1 MVSLSQ
7 RTYRQLPV
15 AFFVVSLY
23 ISSNNVY
30 KMQGRYNMKTMTRNA
45 YAKINLG
52 LDVTGVLPN
61 GYHEV
66 KMIMQNVGICDTL
79 TFTERKDNRIVI
91 ETNDGCLPTDENNLI
106 YKAVLLL
113 RKLTGNEQ
121 GVTIHLEKRIPVAA
135 GMAGGSTDAAA
146 TLLGVN
152 ELLGLGISK
161 EKIQEESVSI
171 GADVPYCVL
180 GQTALSEGIGEKLT
194 PVASPPQA
202 YLVVAKPDIY
212 VSTPVVYK
220 KLDAKEHY
228 EHPDIDGMIRA
239 MEAKDLE
246 GIVSRLGN
254 VLELVTIEDYPI
266 VEEIKKLLVDNG
278 ALGAL
283 MSGSGPSVF
292 AIFSDEETARKA
304 CEVLAGT
311 NMAKQLFVTT
321 FQNGENV

>member
-1 MVSLSQ
+1 M
-7 RTYRQLPV
+7 
-15 AFFVVSLY
+15 
-23 ISSNNVY
+23 SSI
-30 KMQGRYNMKTMTRNA
+30 TRNA

-52 LDVTGVLPN
+52 LDVTGVLPS

-79 TFTERKDNRIVI
+79 TFTKREDDRIVI
-91 ETNDGCLPTDENNLI
+91 ETNEGVLPTNEDNLI
-106 YKAVLLL
+106 YKAVMLL
-113 RKLTGNEQ
+113 RKLTGNKQ
-121 GVTIHLEKRIPVAA
+121 GVTINLTKRIPIAA

-152 ELLGLGISK
+152 ELLGLGLSK

-194 PVASPPQA
+194 PIAAPPQA

-220 KLDAKEHY
+220 KLDAKESY
-228 EHPDIDGMIRA
+228 EHPDIDGMIDA
-239 MEAKDLE
+239 IEKKDLQ
-246 GIVSRLGN
+246 GIVDRLGN
-254 VLELVTIEDYPI
+254 VLEIVTIEDYPI
-266 VEEIKKLLVDNG
+266 VEEIKELLVDNG

-292 AIFSDEETARKA
+292 AIFDDEAKAKLA
-304 CEVLAGT
+304 CEKLAVA
-311 NMAKQLFVTT
+311 NLAKQLFVTT

>member
-1 MVSLSQ
+1 
-7 RTYRQLPV
+7 
-15 AFFVVSLY
+15 
-23 ISSNNVY
+23 
-30 KMQGRYNMKTMTRNA
+30 MKTITRNA

-79 TFTERKDNRIVI
+79 TFSEREDDRIVV
-91 ETNDGCLPTDENNLI
+91 ETNEGILPTDENNLV

-113 RKLTGNEQ
+113 RELTGDKR
-121 GVTIHLEKRIPVAA
+121 GVTIRLEKRIPIAA

-152 ELLGLGISK
+152 ELLGLGLTK
-161 EKIQEESVSI
+161 NRLQKESVRI

-180 GQTALSEGIGEKLT
+180 GRTALSEGIGEKLT

-220 KLDAKEHY
+220 KLDAKESY
-228 EHPDIDGMIRA
+228 EHPDIDGMIDA
-239 MEAKDLE
+239 LEKKDLE
-246 GIVSRLGN
+246 GIIARLGN
-254 VLELVTIEDYPI
+254 VLELVTIEDHPI
-266 VEEIKKLLVDNG
+266 VEEIKKLLMDNG

-292 AIFSDEETARKA
+292 AIFRDEETANKA
-304 CEVLAGT
+304 CSALAEA
-311 NMAKQLFVTT
+311 NLAKQLFVTN

>member
-1 MVSLSQ
+1 M
-7 RTYRQLPV
+7 Y
-15 AFFVVSLY
+15 
-23 ISSNNVY
+23 NVY
-30 KMQGRYNMKTMTRNA
+30 KMQGRYNMKTITRNA

-79 TFTERKDNRIVI
+79 TFTERDDDRIVI
-91 ETNDGCLPTDENNLI
+91 ETDEGILPTNEDNLV

-121 GVTIHLEKRIPVAA
+121 GVTIKLTKRIPIAA

-152 ELLGLGISK
+152 ELLELGLSR
-161 EKIQEESVSI
+161 EKLQEESVAI

-194 PVASPPQA
+194 PVACPPQA

-220 KLDAKEHY
+220 KLDAKEDY
-228 EHPDIDGMIRA
+228 EHPDIDGMI
-239 MEAKDLE
+239 EALERKDLQA
-246 GIVSRLGN
+246 IVDRLGN

-266 VEEIKKLLVDNG
+266 VAQIKKILVDNG

-292 AIFSDEETARKA
+292 AIFDNEETAKKA
-304 CEVLAGT
+304 CEKLAQADL
-311 NMAKQLFVTT
+311 AKQLFVTT

>member
-1 MVSLSQ
+1 
-7 RTYRQLPV
+7 
-15 AFFVVSLY
+15 
-23 ISSNNVY
+23 
-30 KMQGRYNMKTMTRNA
+30 MKSITRNA

-79 TFTERKDNRIVI
+79 TFTEREDDQIVI
-91 ETNDGCLPTDENNLI
+91 ETDDGNLPVNEDNLI
-106 YKAVLLL
+106 YKAVMLL
-113 RKLTGNEQ
+113 RGLTGDER
-121 GVTIHLEKRIPVAA
+121 GVTVHLTKRIPVAA

-152 ELLGLGISK
+152 ELWNLGLSK

-220 KLDAKEHY
+220 KLDAKENY
-228 EHPDIDGMIRA
+228 EHPDIDGMICA
-239 MEAKDLE
+239 LEEKDLD
-246 GIVSRLGN
+246 GIVERLGN
-254 VLELVTIEDYPI
+254 VLETVTVEDYPI
-266 VEEIKKLLVDNG
+266 VDEIKKLLLGNG
-278 ALGAL
+278 AMGAL

-292 AIFSDEETARKA
+292 GIFRDEQTAKDAYEKLSR
-304 CEVLAGT
+304 T
-311 NMAKQLFVTT
+311 NLAKQLFVTT

>member
-1 MVSLSQ
+1 
-7 RTYRQLPV
+7 
-15 AFFVVSLY
+15 
-23 ISSNNVY
+23 
-30 KMQGRYNMKTMTRNA
+30 MKTITRNA

-52 LDVTGVLPN
+52 LDVPGVLPN

-79 TFTERKDNRIVI
+79 TFSEREDDRIVV
-91 ETNDGCLPTDENNLI
+91 ETNEGILPTDENNLV

-113 RKLTGNEQ
+113 RELTGDKR
-121 GVTIHLEKRIPVAA
+121 GVTIRLEKRIPIAA

-152 ELLGLGISK
+152 ELLGLGLTK
-161 EKIQEESVSI
+161 NRLQKESVRI

-180 GQTALSEGIGEKLT
+180 GRTALSEGIGEKLT

-220 KLDAKEHY
+220 KLDAKESY
-228 EHPDIDGMIRA
+228 EHPDIDGMIDA
-239 MEAKDLE
+239 LEKKDLE
-246 GIVSRLGN
+246 GIIARLGN
-254 VLELVTIEDYPI
+254 VLELVTIEDHPI
-266 VEEIKKLLVDNG
+266 VEEIKKLLMDNG

-292 AIFSDEETARKA
+292 AIFRDEETANKA
-304 CEVLAGT
+304 CSALAEA
-311 NMAKQLFVTT
+311 NLAKQLFVTN

>member
-1 MVSLSQ
+1 MNS
-7 RTYRQLPV
+7 
-15 AFFVVSLY
+15 
-23 ISSNNVY
+23 I
-30 KMQGRYNMKTMTRNA
+30 TRNA

-79 TFTERKDNRIVI
+79 TFTKRDDDRIVI
-91 ETNDGCLPTDENNLI
+91 ETNEGFLPTNEDNLI
-106 YKAVLLL
+106 YKAVMLL
-113 RKLTGNEQ
+113 RKLTGDNR
-121 GVTIHLEKRIPVAA
+121 GVTIHLTKRIPIAA

-152 ELLGLGISK
+152 ELLELGLSK

-180 GQTALSEGIGEKLT
+180 GKTALSEGIGEKLT
-194 PVASPPQA
+194 PIEAPPQA

-220 KLDAKEHY
+220 KLDAKENY
-228 EHPDIDGMIRA
+228 EHPDIDGMI
-239 MEAKDLE
+239 EAIEKKDLQ
-246 GIVSRLGN
+246 GIVDRLGN
-254 VLELVTIEDYPI
+254 VLELVTIEDHPI
-266 VEEIKKLLVDNG
+266 VEEIKKLLIDNG

-292 AIFSDEETARKA
+292 AIFDDEEKA
-304 CEVLAGT
+304 KIACDKLAEA
-311 NMAKQLFVTT
+311 NLAKQLFVTT

>member
-1 MVSLSQ
+1 
-7 RTYRQLPV
+7 
-15 AFFVVSLY
+15 
-23 ISSNNVY
+23 
-30 KMQGRYNMKTMTRNA
+30 MKKITRNA

-52 LDVTGVLPN
+52 LDVTGILPN

-79 TFTERKDNRIVI
+79 TFSTREDDRIVI
-91 ETNDGCLPTDENNLI
+91 ETNEGILPVNEDNLI

-113 RKLTGNEQ
+113 RKLTGDRR
-121 GVTIHLEKRIPVAA
+121 GVDIYLEKRIPIAA

-152 ELLGLGISK
+152 ELLELGLSK
-161 EKIQEESVSI
+161 EQIQKESVSI
-171 GADVPYCVL
+171 GADVPFCVM

-194 PVASPPQA
+194 PVCAPPQA

-220 KLDAKEHY
+220 KLDAKENY
-228 EHPDIDGMIRA
+228 EHPDIDGMV
-239 MEAKDLE
+239 EALAKKDLD

-254 VLELVTIEDYPI
+254 VLELVTVEDYPVI
-266 VEEIKKLLVDNG
+266 DEMKKLLMQQG

-292 AIFSDEETARKA
+292 AIFADEETAKKA
-304 CEVLAGT
+304 YNALETAKL
-311 NMAKQLFVTT
+311 AKQLFVTT

>member
-1 MVSLSQ
+1 
-7 RTYRQLPV
+7 
-15 AFFVVSLY
+15 
-23 ISSNNVY
+23 
-30 KMQGRYNMKTMTRNA
+30 MKTITRNA

-79 TFTERKDNRIVI
+79 TFTGREDDRIVI
-91 ETNDGCLPTDENNLI
+91 ETDDGTLPVNEDNLI
-106 YKAVLLL
+106 YKAVMLL
-113 RKLTGNEQ
+113 RRLTGDER
-121 GVTIHLEKRIPVAA
+121 GVTVHLEKRIPVAA

-152 ELLGLGISK
+152 ELLDLGLSR
-161 EKIQEESVSI
+161 EKLQEESVSI

-194 PVASPPQA
+194 PVAAPPQA

-220 KLDAKEHY
+220 KLDAKENY
-228 EHPDIDGMIRA
+228 EHPDIDGMLRA
-239 MEAKDLE
+239 LREKDLE
-246 GIVSRLGN
+246 GVVSRLGN
-254 VLELVTIEDYPI
+254 VLEIVTVEDYP
-266 VEEIKKLLVDNG
+266 VVDEIKKLLLDNG
-278 ALGAL
+278 AMGAL

-292 AIFSDEETARKA
+292 GIFKEEQTAKDA
-304 CEVLAGT
+304 CEKLAKA
-311 NMAKQLFVTT
+311 NLAKQLFVTT

>member
-1 MVSLSQ
+1 M
-7 RTYRQLPV
+7 
-15 AFFVVSLY
+15 
-23 ISSNNVY
+23 SSI
-30 KMQGRYNMKTMTRNA
+30 TRNA

-79 TFTERKDNRIVI
+79 TFTKREDDRIVI
-91 ETNDGCLPTDENNLI
+91 ETNEGVLPTNEDNLI
-106 YKAVLLL
+106 YKAVMLL
-113 RKLTGNEQ
+113 RKLTGNKQ
-121 GVTIHLEKRIPVAA
+121 GVTINLTKRIPIAA

-152 ELLGLGISK
+152 ELLGLGLSK

-194 PVASPPQA
+194 PIAAPPQA

-220 KLDAKEHY
+220 KLDAKESY
-228 EHPDIDGMIRA
+228 EHPDIDGMIDA
-239 MEAKDLE
+239 IEKKDLQ
-246 GIVSRLGN
+246 GIVDRLGN
-254 VLELVTIEDYPI
+254 VLEIVTIEDYPI
-266 VEEIKKLLVDNG
+266 VEEIKELLVDNG

-292 AIFSDEETARKA
+292 AIFDDEAKAKLA
-304 CEVLAGT
+304 CEKLAVA
-311 NMAKQLFVTT
+311 NLAKQLFVTT